1 MQRKTDIRYS
11 EEANNYYRSVRKRFN
26 DFEKRLKKNAM
37 SINYDK
43 LQDILANKYNLYPE
57 LKTLKSLFQYD
68 EEWEN
73 SDRNKKSI
81 NMVLVMAVCDI
92 FNLNVAQYTK
102 LERNITD
109 ENRIT
114 DKEYR
119 DLLRCADNNFITN
132 NHEAIEFIKNPH
144 YFGEYY
150 TYNFSLNQILS
161 SSSAG
166 NYQPQVN
173 QIRESKLTIEKPA
186 DYSDEV
192 TATLEEITT
201 ESGNR
206 FIFKGRVYRLLNI
219 NQIFISLSTTDNI
232 SFRWLMFG
240 DIFLRKNDLYFKEI
254 AMLSHTYDSTTKP
267 VFTKMILTKNRLDI
281 QDPEIVQMLRGNL
294 TFNQDDILID
304 SNAAKLISESD
315 EFSDIAEI
323 FDPKY
328 EEKFYRINQSS
339 IMNNIHIKW
348 DNEKKHRCILKLME
362 LSMNPV
368 QACVDQPS
376 SEHTFWKKIQML

>member
-1 MQRKTDIRYS
+1 MSRKTDIRYS
-11 EEANNYYRSVRKRFN
+11 EEANNYYRSVRKRFHE
-26 DFEKRLKKNAM
+26 FEERLKDNAM
-37 SINYDK
+37 SINYAELK
-43 LQDILANKYNLYPE
+43 RILEKKYNLYPE
-57 LKTLKSLFQYD
+57 FKTLRSLFQYD
-68 EEWEN
+68 DNWEN
-73 SDRNKKSI
+73 SDRNIKSI

-92 FNLNVAQYTK
+92 FNLNVSQYTK
-102 LERNITD
+102 LERTVTEDNQVTD
-109 ENRIT
+109 Q
-114 DKEYR
+114 EYKN
-119 DLLRCADNNFITN
+119 LLRCADNNFITN
-132 NHEAIEFIKNPH
+132 NNEAIEFIKNPH

-150 TYNFSLNQILS
+150 TYNFSLAQILS

-166 NYQPQVN
+166 QYQPQVN
-173 QIRESKLTIEKPA
+173 QIRESKLTIERPA

-232 SFRWLMFG
+232 SFRWLMFD
-240 DIFLRKNDLYFKEI
+240 DIILRKNDLYFKEI
-254 AMLSHTYDSTTKP
+254 AMLSHTYNSPAKP
-267 VFTKMILTKNRLDI
+267 IFTKIILTKNRLDT
-281 QDPEIVQMLRGNL
+281 QDPEIIQMLRGIL

-304 SNAAKLISESD
+304 SNAVKAISESD

-323 FDPKY
+323 FNPKY

-348 DNEKKHRCILKLME
+348 DNEKKQRCILKLME

-368 QACVDQPS
+368 QACVDQAS
-376 SEHTFWKKIQML
+376 SAHTFWKKIQNL

>member
-1 MQRKTDIRYS
+1 MSRKTDIRYS
-11 EEANNYYRSVRKRFN
+11 EEATNYYRSLRQRFHE
-26 DFEKRLKKNAM
+26 FGERLKDNAM
-37 SINYDK
+37 SINYAK
-43 LQDILANKYNLYPE
+43 LQEILANKYNLYPE

-68 EEWEN
+68 DKTEN
-73 SDRNKKSI
+73 SDRYNKSI

-92 FNLNVAQYTK
+92 FNLNVSQYTK
-102 LERNITD
+102 LERNITED
-109 ENRIT
+109 NQVT

-132 NHEAIEFIKNPH
+132 NNEAIEFIKNPH

-150 TYNFSLNQILS
+150 TYNFSLAQILS

-166 NYQPQVN
+166 QYQPQVN
-173 QIRESKLTIEKPA
+173 PIRESKLTIERPA

-232 SFRWLMFG
+232 SFRWLMFD
-240 DIFLRKNDLYFKEI
+240 DIILRKNDLYFKEI
-254 AMLSHTYDSTTKP
+254 AMLSHTYNSPAKP
-267 VFTKMILTKNRLDI
+267 IFTKIILTKNRLDI
-281 QDPEIVQMLRGNL
+281 QNPEIIQMLRGIL

-304 SNAAKLISESD
+304 SNAVKAISESD

-323 FDPKY
+323 FNPKY

-348 DNEKKHRCILKLME
+348 DNEKKQRCILKLME

-368 QACVDQPS
+368 QACVDQAS
-376 SEHTFWKKIQML
+376 SAHTFWKKIQNL